1 MNISGVL
8 SNRGSRYIGNVLMK
22 RFYCIWNLYNDNFDL
37 NCTSKVMFQHY
48 DGHEKN
54 LYLNAISCCKG
65 RHLGINAFVINLF
78 SHLIF
83 LK

>member
-22 RFYCIWNLYNDNFDL
+22 KFYCIWNLYNDNFDL

-48 DGHEKN
+48 DGSEKIYIFM
-54 LYLNAISCCKG
+54 LYPAVKG
-65 RHLGINAFVINLF
+65 AT
-78 SHLIF
+78 
-83 LK
+83 